1 MRCENNLH
9 NVKVKCIFKGFKAG
23 KETDATAVNK
33 KNHVVARTGLEK
45 KIFSIVN
52 VYLLNLEHRS
62 TKENVMTNTCL
73 VPASYQLS

>member
-9 NVKVKCIFKGFKAG
+9 NVKVKCIFKDFKAG

-33 KNHVVARTGLEK
+33 QNHVVARTGLEK

-62 TKENVMTNTCL
+62 TKENVMTNT
-73 VPASYQLS
+73 